1 MTIESDQR
9 AVGRRGTARVS
20 SPNVFPASNSSRP
33 NRRLFFVDED
43 HVRSLSD
50 TVTVN
55 SRPQNRGP
63 TTTSEEPDIHGHK
76 LILEE
81 LKNTNSRLDSDLQAL
96 DSRRK
101 SLEQVQLSFL
111 TPSSSGTDRSDVK
124 NKTKVQAKVVVSD

>member
-50 TVTVN
+50 TVN

-96 DSRRK
+96 DSRMK
-101 SLEQVQLSFL
+101 LLEQAQLSFL

>member
-9 AVGRRGTARVS
+9 AVGRGRTSRVS
-20 SPNVFPASNSSRP
+20 SPNLFPASNSSRP
-33 NRRLFFVDED
+33 NRGLFFDDED
-43 HVRSLSD
+43 QVQTLSD
-50 TVTVN
+50 TAN

-63 TTTSEEPDIHGHK
+63 TTTSEEPDIHGQK

-81 LKNTNSRLDSDLQAL
+81 LKKTNSRLDSDLQAL
-96 DSRRK
+96 DSRIK
-101 SLEQVQLSFL
+101 SVEQTQLSFL